1 MKAFIVYES
10 KFFFLNQI
18 THSIFV
24 FIALSTMQ
32 SSNTYILLFN
42 KGWSNQSQMR
52 EDDLWQRRKQI
63 KVSNGRVCKVAGNAA
78 RQHVS
83 KTFKEIFYF
92 YLCWLWNKYCIVESV
107 DFMCQALF
115 PAAPNHCRAVKSQVC
130 IWRSYPL
137 WTETEKSQQG
147 WQNASWWVPLP
158 IFFKAFWFYS
168 NFSKCE
174 VWIKK

>member
-1 MKAFIVYES
+1 MNPRIS
-10 KFFFLNQI
+10 LSNC

-24 FIALSTMQ
+24 FITLSTIQ

-52 EDDLWQRRKQI
+52 DDLWQRRKQI

-92 YLCWLWNKYCIVESV
+92 YLCWLWNNYCIVESV

-115 PAAPNHCRAVKSQVC
+115 PAAPNHCRAVKSKVC
-130 IWRSYPL
+130 VWRGYPL
-137 WTETEKSQQG
+137 WTKETEKSQQG

-158 IFFKAFWFYS
+158 IFLKLFDFIPILANVRF
-168 NFSKCE
+168 E
-174 VWIKK
+174 

>member
-1 MKAFIVYES
+1 MNPS
-10 KFFFLNQI
+10 FFFLNQI

-92 YLCWLWNKYCIVESV
+92 YLCWL
-107 DFMCQALF
+107 
-115 PAAPNHCRAVKSQVC
+115 
-130 IWRSYPL
+130 
-137 WTETEKSQQG
+137 
-147 WQNASWWVPLP
+147 
-158 IFFKAFWFYS
+158 
-168 NFSKCE
+168 
-174 VWIKK
+174 